1 MPSHANRCLSL
12 FVPTNRHE
20 SLNLFATLNRFYPRF
35 GQGHLSSWVLALDW
49 RFEKP
54 EPYLGLVAEAVDGGI
69 HAEPC
74 EPLGHVQPK
83 VLHHPPAGDRIRVHT
98 LGTWAHSFSCFL
110 LRIAGYKR
118 LSLLDIMIGFWSKF
132 ASEPTASGL
141 LQKPTQGRRARCR
154 DSKQ

>member
-1 MPSHANRCLSL
+1 
-12 FVPTNRHE
+12 
-20 SLNLFATLNRFYPRF
+20 
-35 GQGHLSSWVLALDW
+35 
-49 RFEKP
+49 
-54 EPYLGLVAEAVDGGI
+54 
-69 HAEPC
+69 
-74 EPLGHVQPK
+74 
-83 VLHHPPAGDRIRVHT
+83 
-98 LGTWAHSFSCFL
+98 L